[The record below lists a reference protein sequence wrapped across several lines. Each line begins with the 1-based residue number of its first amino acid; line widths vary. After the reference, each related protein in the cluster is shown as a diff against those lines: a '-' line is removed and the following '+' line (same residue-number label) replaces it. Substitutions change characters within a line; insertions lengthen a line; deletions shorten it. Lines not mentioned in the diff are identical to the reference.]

1 MLEKVLASIRPPDA
15 AARREAQ
22 ARQARLTKPP
32 GSLGRLEELSV
43 QVAGIRRT
51 ARPRLGRKA
60 ILTMAGDHGV
70 TAEGV
75 SAYPR
80 EVTAQ
85 MVANFLAG
93 GAAVNVLAAHAGARV
108 VVADLGVAAD
118 LSALAAASAA
128 RAPGAPGPRLVLRKV
143 GPGTRNLARGPAM
156 SAEEARRSLEAGMEV
171 LAEEAALGLD
181 IVGLGEMGIGN
192 TTPAAAITAVMT
204 GTPVADVTG
213 RGTGLDDQALGRK
226 VRIIEAALAVN
237 RPDPRDPLGVLAAV
251 GGFEIGGMAGAM
263 LAAASRCL
271 PVVVDGFIC
280 AAAALVACGLAP
292 GVREYL
298 IASHQSVEPGH
309 QAILRRLG
317 LEPIFKLDLRLGEGT
332 GAALGLGLVEAAA
345 RILDEM
351 ATFGEAGVSEG

>member
-1 MLEKVLASIRPPDA
+1 MLEQVLVSIRPPDPE
-15 AARREAQ
+15 ARREARE
-22 ARQARLTKPP
+22 RQARLTKPP

-43 QVAGIRRT
+43 QLAGIRRT
-51 ARPRLGRKA
+51 ARPQLRRKA

-93 GAAVNVLAAHAGARV
+93 GAAVNVLASHVGARV
-108 VVADLGVAAD
+108 VVADLGVAVD
-118 LSALAAASAA
+118 LSALAAAPA
-128 RAPGAPGPRLVLRKV
+128 APGARLVLRKV
-143 GPGTRNLARGPAM
+143 GQGTRNLARGPAM
-156 SAEEARRSLEAGMEV
+156 SAEEARRCLEAGIEV
-171 LAEEAALGLD
+171 LAEEADRGLD

-204 GTPVADVTG
+204 GTPVAEVTG
-213 RGTGLDDQALGRK
+213 RGTGLDDEALGRK
-226 VRIIEAALAVN
+226 VRVIEAALAAN

-251 GGFEIGGMAGAM
+251 GGFEIGGLAGAM
-263 LAAASRCL
+263 LAAAARCI

-280 AAAALVACGLAP
+280 AAAALVACGLEA

-309 QAILRRLG
+309 QAILRHLG
-317 LEPIFKLDLRLGEGT
+317 LKPIFNLDLRLGEGT

-351 ATFGEAGVSEG
+351 ATFGEAGVSEA